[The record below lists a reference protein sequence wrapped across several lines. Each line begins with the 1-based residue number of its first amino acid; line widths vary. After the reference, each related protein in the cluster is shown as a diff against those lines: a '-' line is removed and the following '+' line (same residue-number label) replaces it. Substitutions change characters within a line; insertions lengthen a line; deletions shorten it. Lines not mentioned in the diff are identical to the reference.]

1 MYCRSKKDNFCI
13 YLYYICSSGKC
24 AVPVLFMENSRRFI
38 MKNMKERFHKLITVI
53 LCFLVSMVPK
63 RDEVD
68 VSVIGQAVTASP
80 VNGNAASAATV
91 SAENMDK
98 DVNMWIVHNRKH
110 HRMWKKLF
118 FWLQGPGDTKL
129 T

>member
-1 MYCRSKKDNFCI
+1 
-13 YLYYICSSGKC
+13 
-24 AVPVLFMENSRRFI
+24 
-38 MKNMKERFHKLITVI
+38 MKNMKEKIHKLITVI

-68 VSVIGQAVTASP
+68 ASVIGQAVTASP
-80 VNGNAASAATV
+80 VNGNAAGAATV

-118 FWLQGPGDTKL
+118 FWLQGPGDRKTKTVSL
-129 T
+129 LYRNKKQFLEVLKSFSVVY

>member
-1 MYCRSKKDNFCI
+1 
-13 YLYYICSSGKC
+13 
-24 AVPVLFMENSRRFI
+24 

-80 VNGNAASAATV
+80 VNGNAAGAATV
-91 SAENMDK
+91 SA
-98 DVNMWIVHNRKH
+98 
-110 HRMWKKLF
+110 
-118 FWLQGPGDTKL
+118 
-129 T
+129 

>member
-1 MYCRSKKDNFCI
+1 
-13 YLYYICSSGKC
+13 
-24 AVPVLFMENSRRFI
+24 

-80 VNGNAASAATV
+80 VNGNAAGAATV
-91 SAENMDK
+91 SAENSEYVDSAQSK
-98 DVNMWIVHNRKH
+98 TSSHVEKT
-110 HRMWKKLF
+110 F
-118 FWLQGPGDTKL
+118 FLASGSG
-129 T
+129 

>member
-1 MYCRSKKDNFCI
+1 
-13 YLYYICSSGKC
+13 
-24 AVPVLFMENSRRFI
+24 

-68 VSVIGQAVTASP
+68 
-80 VNGNAASAATV
+80 
-91 SAENMDK
+91 DK
-98 DVNMWIVHNRKH
+98 DMNMWIVHNRKH

>member
-1 MYCRSKKDNFCI
+1 
-13 YLYYICSSGKC
+13 
-24 AVPVLFMENSRRFI
+24 

-68 VSVIGQAVTASP
+68 VSVIGQAV
-80 VNGNAASAATV
+80 NAAGAATV

>member
-1 MYCRSKKDNFCI
+1 
-13 YLYYICSSGKC
+13 
-24 AVPVLFMENSRRFI
+24 

-68 VSVIGQAVTASP
+68 VSVIGQAVTASL
-80 VNGNAASAATV
+80 VNGNAAGAATV

>member
-1 MYCRSKKDNFCI
+1 
-13 YLYYICSSGKC
+13 
-24 AVPVLFMENSRRFI
+24 

-80 VNGNAASAATV
+80 VNGKIGRASCRERV
-91 SAENMDK
+91 
-98 DVNMWIVHNRKH
+98 
-110 HRMWKKLF
+110 
-118 FWLQGPGDTKL
+118 
-129 T
+129 

>member
-1 MYCRSKKDNFCI
+1 
-13 YLYYICSSGKC
+13 
-24 AVPVLFMENSRRFI
+24 

-80 VNGNAASAATV
+80 VNGNAAGAATV
-91 SAENMDK
+91 SAVCPDHADECLLYRPLYY
-98 DVNMWIVHNRKH
+98 I
-110 HRMWKKLF
+110 
-118 FWLQGPGDTKL
+118 
-129 T
+129 

>member
-1 MYCRSKKDNFCI
+1 
-13 YLYYICSSGKC
+13 
-24 AVPVLFMENSRRFI
+24 

-68 VSVIGQAVTASP
+68 ASVIGQAVTASP
-80 VNGNAASAATV
+80 VNGNAAGAATV

-98 DVNMWIVHNRKH
+98 DVNMWIVRNQKRH
-110 HRMWKKLF
+110 HMWKKLF

>member
-24 AVPVLFMENSRRFI
+24 AVP
-38 MKNMKERFHKLITVI
+38 VI

-80 VNGNAASAATV
+80 VNGNAAGAATV
-91 SAENMDK
+91 SAGNMDK
-98 DVNMWIVHNRKH
+98 DMNMWIVHNRKH

>member
-1 MYCRSKKDNFCI
+1 
-13 YLYYICSSGKC
+13 
-24 AVPVLFMENSRRFI
+24 

-80 VNGNAASAATV
+80 VNGNAAGAATV

-98 DVNMWIVHNRKH
+98 DVNMWIVQSKTSSHVEKT
-110 HRMWKKLF
+110 F
-118 FWLQGPGDTKL
+118 FLASGSG
-129 T
+129 

>member
-1 MYCRSKKDNFCI
+1 
-13 YLYYICSSGKC
+13 
-24 AVPVLFMENSRRFI
+24 

-80 VNGNAASAATV
+80 VNGNAVGAATV

-118 FWLQGPGDTKL
+118 FEYKKSTIEMIALSNETSGIRTPDNLIKSQVL
-129 T
+129 YQLS